1 MRAEYLG
8 FEPGAQENQARALFA
23 ARYGVQP
30 GEVIRTGG
38 GLLVG
43 PIPGGDLVQPGAL
56 ARTQGAGE
64 LRTTRAPGFAQLGL
78 FEEST
83 PAEALEAILTA
94 SEGKLP
100 GVSTS
105 GACGAI

>member
-1 MRAEYLG
+1 MRADYLG
-8 FEPGAQENQARALFA
+8 FEPGAQENQARAIFA

-56 ARTQGAGE
+56 ARTQAAAD
-64 LRTTRAPGFAQLGL
+64 LRTTRAPGFAQLEL
-78 FEEST
+78 FEASA
-83 PAEALEAILTA
+83 PGEALEAILTP
-94 SEGKLP
+94 SEGKLS
-100 GVSTS
+100 GASAS

>member
-1 MRAEYLG
+1 MSGEYLG

-56 ARTQGAGE
+56 ARTQGAD
-64 LRTTRAPGFAQLGL
+64 LRTTRAPGFAQLEL
-78 FEEST
+78 FEASA
-83 PAEALEAILTA
+83 PGEALEAILTP
-94 SEGKLP
+94 SEGKLS
-100 GVSTS
+100 GASAS

>member
-1 MRAEYLG
+1 VRAEYLG

-56 ARTQGAGE
+56 ARTQGAD

-78 FEEST
+78 FEESA
-83 PAEALEAILTA
+83 PGEPLGAILTA

-100 GVSTS
+100 GASTS
-105 GACGAI
+105 GACRAI